1 MLTANEYE
9 EEIWKVS
16 MLSGT
21 LEIICSDHQRRCVTD
36 EAIDLAQV
44 TLGRVNNSFTYLL
57 FHQIFIDHLLQVR
70 PDMYLIV
77 KTCHYL
83 IGPVCVSLQ

>member
-1 MLTANEYE
+1 MESLNAEWY
-9 EEIWKVS
+9 
-16 MLSGT
+16 SG
-21 LEIICSDHQRRCVTD
+21 DHLLRSPALGVTD

-57 FHQIFIDHLLQVR
+57 FHQIFIDHLLEVR

-83 IGPVCVSLQ
+83 IGPVCVGLQ